1 MDLKAHI
8 RSIPDFPKP
17 GVLFRDITPLLASPA
32 ALAAVEE
39 RLSRPWIEL
48 QPTAVVGIESRG
60 FIFGVL
66 IARRLGVKFVPLRKE
81 GKLPSTRISE
91 SYALEYGEA
100 VLEIHD
106 DAVGKDDR
114 VLIVDDLLATGG
126 TAAAAAR
133 LVERLGAR
141 ILGFGFVV
149 ELAFLHG
156 REALGTHPVVA
167 LVTYDAE

>member
-17 GVLFRDITPLLASPA
+17 GVLFRDITPLLASPD
-32 ALAAVEE
+32 ALAEVEE
-39 RLSRPWIEL
+39 RLSRPWGVL
-48 QPTAVVGIESRG
+48 LPTAVVGIESRG

-66 IARRLGVKFVPLRKE
+66 LARRWGVKFIPLRKE

-91 SYALEYGEA
+91 RYALEYGEG

-106 DAVGKDDR
+106 DAVGEGDR
-114 VLIVDDLLATGG
+114 VLIVDDRLATGG
-126 TAAAAAR
+126 TARAAGR
-133 LVERLGAR
+133 LVERLGAG

-149 ELAFLHG
+149 ELAFLRG
-156 REALGTHPVVA
+156 RERLGTHPVVA